1 MRKAVGVVVMLVMM
15 AAVSAWGQEA
25 SKASSPPSP
34 DLNAAYK
41 LDYVMAEIE
50 DGKRV
55 NTRTYTVMTD
65 DGGEG
70 RLNQGLRVPVST
82 GDKGMQYM
90 DVGLH
95 INARV
100 RTRPPCGLSNPPQ
113 ACEENRVWLSSKFEL
128 SGLIEQPSGASGN
141 APTLRTIEYATPT
154 VVTLGKATVLASG
167 DDLGSKKRFELSVTV
182 TKVR

>member
-1 MRKAVGVVVMLVMM
+1 MRRAAVMVVLWVMVAGVV
-15 AAVSAWGQEA
+15 AWGQETTKP
-25 SKASSPPSP
+25 SGPPP
-34 DLNAAYK
+34 PNFNAAYK
-41 LDYVMAEIE
+41 LEYVMAEVE

-55 NTRTYTVMTD
+55 NTRSYTVLTD

-70 RLNQGLRVPVST
+70 RLNQGLRVPISM

-100 RTRPPCGLSNPPQ
+100 RTREDNT
-113 ACEENRVWLSSKFEL
+113 VWLSTKFEL
-128 SGLIEQPSGASGN
+128 SGLIDQPNTNPA

-154 VVTLGKATVLASG
+154 VVALGKATVLAAG
-167 DDLGSKKRFELSVTV
+167 DDLGSKKKFELSVTV
-182 TKVR
+182 TKLR